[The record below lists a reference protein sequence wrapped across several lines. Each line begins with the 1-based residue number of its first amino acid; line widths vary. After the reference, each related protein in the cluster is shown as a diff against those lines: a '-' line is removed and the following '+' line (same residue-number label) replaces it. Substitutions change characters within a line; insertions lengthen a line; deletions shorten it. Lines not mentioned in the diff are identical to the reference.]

1 MTSAGDRDRPSRN
14 AAVGFRS
21 FRLAPLTEFA
31 LGAIDAVMHRKQLRG
46 IKQRPE
52 RRSALSD
59 RKGGNHS

>member
-1 MTSAGDRDRPSRN
+1 
-14 AAVGFRS
+14 VGFRS